1 MSVIWE
7 PRLDAEAQKWRDIAR
22 QATKEHFAPIAAEID
37 STGRYPWESVEVL
50 RTTGLAGLYVPK
62 EYGGGGASLTALCS
76 VLEEVAYGCA
86 STCGILAVYLLGAK
100 PLMMAGTPE
109 QKDRYLRGMAERG
122 EGISFGLT
130 ERGAGSDAAAITTTA
145 VREGDGYRIR
155 GEKWF
160 IGNGG
165 ASAHYVIFAKTRP
178 DAGARGITAFM
189 VSASDEGV
197 VVDEYLDKMGIRG
210 TRTSNVKLDTWV
222 PESAVLGEEGRGM
235 RIALGTLE
243 IGRLALAGQ
252 ALGLARAA
260 YDEASRRAVE
270 RVAFGRPIVEN
281 QGVSFKLADM
291 ATEITTGRILMYEAA
306 RVFDEGGSVATLAPI
321 TKLFTSEACKR
332 VVDNAVQI
340 FGGDGFCRPTPV
352 ERFYRD
358 QRAMEI
364 YEGTSEII
372 RLVLGRAVRQEAIDR
387 REAAA

>member
-1 MSVIWE
+1 
-7 PRLDAEAQKWRDIAR
+7 
-22 QATKEHFAPIAAEID
+22 
-37 STGRYPWESVEVL
+37 
-50 RTTGLAGLYVPK
+50 
-62 EYGGGGASLTALCS
+62 
-76 VLEEVAYGCA
+76 
-86 STCGILAVYLLGAK
+86 
-100 PLMMAGTPE
+100 
-109 QKDRYLRGMAERG
+109 
-122 EGISFGLT
+122 
-130 ERGAGSDAAAITTTA
+130 
-145 VREGDGYRIR
+145 
-155 GEKWF
+155 
-160 IGNGG
+160 
-165 ASAHYVIFAKTRP
+165 
-178 DAGARGITAFM
+178 
-189 VSASDEGV
+189 
-197 VVDEYLDKMGIRG
+197 
-210 TRTSNVKLDTWV
+210 
-222 PESAVLGEEGRGM
+222 M